1 MTMSSLIRLF
11 AASAVAAALS
21 IAGAARA
28 AQYEL
33 EFTGTDV
40 SGDFFANTSGQDVS
54 SISGWVMDS
63 EVAAG
68 TFTITGLSAYAA
80 SDNTFTTASPY
91 VDFGGLSFTTAT
103 GGDYNLANIGSADAP
118 QLVLLSSVLDPGG
131 GVQTAGLTDIGLTVI
146 AVPEP
151 STVALMLAAALGLLG
166 LRRRR
171 EAV

>member
-1 MTMSSLIRLF
+1 MTIQSLSRLF

-21 IAGAARA
+21 VASAAHA

-33 EFTGTDV
+33 TFTGTDI
-40 SGDFFANTSGQDVS
+40 SGDFFANTSGANVT

-68 TFTITGLSAYAA
+68 TFAITGLSAYAA
-80 SDNTFTTASPY
+80 SDNTFDATSPY

-103 GGDYNLANIGSADAP
+103 GGDYNLANIGSVDAP
-118 QLVLLSSVLDPGG
+118 ELVLLSSVLNPGG
-131 GVQTAGLTDIGLTVI
+131 GVQTTGLTDIGLTVV

-151 STVALMLAAALGLLG
+151 STVALMLAATLGLFG

-171 EAV
+171 AAV